1 MVNLFLTESDL
12 KPQKLSR
19 ILFRTMAI
27 LLDSDLF
34 RPLVSRCK
42 IATTRNVSI
51 KKDVMYFHALS
62 YRLCTFMH
70 EFKVQRF
77 YSKVPT
83 RKSFKLNAS
92 LME

>member
-34 RPLVSRCK
+34 RPLVCRCK

-51 KKDVMYFHALS
+51 KKDVFKCIIIQTLYFHAFSFIIQTLYLLNQS
-62 YRLCTFMH
+62 PKVL
-70 EFKVQRF
+70 FKG
-77 YSKVPT
+77 SNK
-83 RKSFKLNAS
+83 KII
-92 LME
+92 